1 MKLRTRLVNIF
12 FRRFMWRL
20 LPCLHLALLMASP
33 LLMTTASAEQPTKRV
48 LIFSNYDSNLPGV
61 VALNGAL
68 RSTVRDGSPARVEFF
83 YEAQEN
89 TRIPMNEYEQELVSY
104 LRRKYASEK
113 FDLIITV
120 GAPSLKFLSK
130 HGAELFTDTPR
141 LFFFYDEREELA
153 YKLWPH
159 ITGIWVKLDIAET
172 LEMALALHPGTQRVF
187 VVSGNDENNRFL
199 REQAQSELQKY
210 ESKVEIAYLTNLTIE
225 ELKGTLAALPRKSL
239 VLFLDFALDRA
250 GNTFSGPEALSKIGP
265 TSSAPI
271 YGISNTYIGAG
282 VVGGDVIDFDV
293 IGALTGKMALRILA
307 GERPQ
312 DISPQTAASLPVF
325 DWRELRRRGISE
337 DRLPPGNSVRFRVP
351 SIWDEYKWYLL
362 GIVLLI
368 LLQSSMISG
377 LLINRSRRKRA
388 EGQNRQLIHRLG
400 ERVKELTVLHLTARI
415 LHDEATSVAEL
426 LQTIV
431 SLLPPAWQYPEV
443 TATRISFGDIQF
455 ETPNFSPTPWSQVAP
470 FTVGNLD
477 CAIEVVYLEARPEET
492 NGPFLLEEKDL
503 IESLAEML
511 NSALNRRLTQ
521 EQLRALSERLRKAKE
536 EEGIRIAR
544 ELHDELGGALTSL
557 KWSLTRLGE
566 VYSGKAKTVSD
577 GDARTKI
584 EEMVGLIDATIDTV
598 RRISSELRPSMLDDL
613 GLIPTIEW
621 HAQQFQDQTGIIC
634 RFNPQLEH
642 VDLSREQSTTIFRIF
657 QEAMTNVLRHAQATK
672 VNILI
677 EEDEGELVFG
687 VSDIGR
693 GITESEKQGTRSL
706 GLLGMRERAH
716 SIGARI
722 EIEGIAGQ
730 GTTLTVRLPLSS

>member
-1 MKLRTRLVNIF
+1 MWKL
-12 FRRFMWRL
+12 L
-20 LPCLHLALLMASP
+20 LCLHLALMMASP

-61 VALNGAL
+61 VALNRAL
-68 RSTVRDGSPARVEFF
+68 RSTLRDGSPARVEFF

-89 TRIPMNEYEQELVSY
+89 TRIPMTGYEQELVSY

-130 HGAELFTDTPR
+130 HEAELFTDTPR

-153 YKLWPH
+153 HKLWPH
-159 ITGIWVKLDIAET
+159 TSGIWVKLDIAET
-172 LEMALALHPGTQRVF
+172 LEMALALHPGTQKVI
-187 VVSGNDENNRFL
+187 VVSGNDQNNNFL

-210 ESKVEIAYLTNLTIE
+210 ESKVEIAYSTNLTIE
-225 ELKGTLAALPRKSL
+225 ELKDTLAALPAKSL

-282 VVGGDVIDFDV
+282 VVGGNVIDFDV

-325 DWRELRRRGISE
+325 DWRELRRLGISE
-337 DRLPPGNSVRFRVP
+337 DRLPPGSSVRFRVP

-362 GIVLLI
+362 GIVFLI
-368 LLQSSMISG
+368 LLQSAMISG

-388 EGQNRQLIHRLG
+388 EGQNRQLIHKLG
-400 ERVKELTVLHLTARI
+400 ERVKELTALHLSARI
-415 LHDEATSVAEL
+415 LHDEARSVTEL

-431 SLLPPAWQYPEV
+431 SLLPAAWQYPEV
-443 TATRISFGDIQF
+443 TAARISFGEVQF
-455 ETPNFSPTPWSQVAP
+455 ETPNFSPTQWSQVAP
-470 FTVGNLD
+470 FKVGNLD

-492 NGPFLLEEKDL
+492 SGPFLLEEKNL

-544 ELHDELGGALTSL
+544 ELHDELGGVLTSL
-557 KWSLTRLGE
+557 KWSLESLGE
-566 VYSGKAKTVSD
+566 VYSGESMTVSD

-584 EEMVGLIDATIDTV
+584 EGMVGLIDATIDTV

-613 GLIPTIEW
+613 GLIPAIEW
-621 HAQQFQDQTGIIC
+621 HAKQFQDQTGIIC
-634 RFNPQLEH
+634 SFNPPLEH
-642 VDLSREQSTTIFRIF
+642 VDLSREQSTAIFRIF
-657 QEAMTNVLRHAQATK
+657 QEAMTNVLRHAQAAK

-677 EEDEGELVFG
+677 EEDDGELAFG
-687 VSDIGR
+687 ISDTGR
-693 GITESEKQGTRSL
+693 GITESEKQDKSSL

-716 SIGARI
+716 SIGARM

-730 GTTLTVRLPLSS
+730 GTTLIIRLPLSS

>member
-12 FRRFMWRL
+12 SRRFMWKV
-20 LPCLHLALLMASP
+20 LPCLRLALLMASP
-33 LLMTTASAEQPTKRV
+33 LLMTTAAAEQATKRV
-48 LIFSNYDSNLPGV
+48 LIFSCYDSNLPGF
-61 VALNGAL
+61 VALNRAI
-68 RSTVRDGSPARVEFF
+68 RSTVKDSSPARVEFF

-130 HGAELFTDTPR
+130 HEAELFTDTPR

-153 YKLWPH
+153 YQLWPH
-159 ITGIWVKLDIAET
+159 TTGIWVKLDIAET

-187 VVSGNDENNRFL
+187 VVSGNDENNSFL
-199 REQAQSELQKY
+199 REQAHSELQKY
-210 ESKVEIAYLTNLTIE
+210 ESKVEIAYLSKLTIE
-225 ELKGTLAALPRKSL
+225 ELKNTLAALPRKSL
-239 VLFLDFALDRA
+239 VLFIDFARDRA
-250 GNTFSGPEALSKIGP
+250 GNTFSGPEALSKIVP

-293 IGALTGKMALRILA
+293 IGALAGKMALRVLA

-325 DWRELRRRGISE
+325 DWRELRRWGISE
-337 DRLPPGNSVRFRVP
+337 TRLPPGSSVRFRVP
-351 SIWDEYKWYLL
+351 SIWDKYKWYLL

-368 LLQSSMISG
+368 LLQSALISG
-377 LLINRSRRKRA
+377 LLINLSRRRRA
-388 EGQNRQLIHRLG
+388 EG
-400 ERVKELTVLHLTARI
+400 
-415 LHDEATSVAEL
+415 
-426 LQTIV
+426 
-431 SLLPPAWQYPEV
+431 
-443 TATRISFGDIQF
+443 
-455 ETPNFSPTPWSQVAP
+455 
-470 FTVGNLD
+470 
-477 CAIEVVYLEARPEET
+477 
-492 NGPFLLEEKDL
+492 
-503 IESLAEML
+503 
-511 NSALNRRLTQ
+511 
-521 EQLRALSERLRKAKE
+521 QLRALSERLRKAKE
-536 EEGIRIAR
+536 DEGIRIAR
-544 ELHDELGGALTSL
+544 ELHDELGGVLTSL
-557 KWSLTRLGE
+557 KWSLGSLDE
-566 VYSGKAKTVSD
+566 VYPGEAKTVSD
-577 GDARTKI
+577 GRTKI
-584 EEMVGLIDATIDTV
+584 EEMAGLIDATINTV
-598 RRISSELRPSMLDDL
+598 RRISSQLRPIMLDDL
-613 GLIPTIEW
+613 GLIPTIRW
-621 HAQQFQDQTGIIC
+621 HAHQFQDQTGIIC
-634 RFNPQLEH
+634 GFNPQLEH

-672 VNILI
+672 VDILI

-722 EIEGIAGQ
+722 EIKGIAGK
-730 GTTLTVRLPLSS
+730 GTTVIVRLPLSS

>member
-1 MKLRTRLVNIF
+1 MKLRTRLLNIF
-12 FRRFMWRL
+12 FRRFMWKL
-20 LPCLHLALLMASP
+20 LLCLHLALTMASP

-48 LIFSNYDSNLPGV
+48 LIFSNYDSNLPGF
-61 VALNGAL
+61 VALNRAL
-68 RSTVRDGSPARVEFF
+68 RSTVRDGSTARVEFF

-153 YKLWPH
+153 YELWPN

-210 ESKVEIAYLTNLTIE
+210 ESKVEIAYPTNLTIE
-225 ELKGTLAALPRKSL
+225 ELKDTLAALPRKSL

-271 YGISNTYIGAG
+271 YGISDTYIGSG
-282 VVGGDVIDFDV
+282 VVGGNVIDFDV
-293 IGALTGKMALRILA
+293 IGARTGKMALRILA
-307 GERPQ
+307 DERPQ
-312 DISPQTAASLPVF
+312 DISPETVASLPVF
-325 DWRELRRRGISE
+325 DWRELRRWGISE
-337 DRLPPGNSVRFRVP
+337 DRLPPGNSVRFRMP

-362 GIVLLI
+362 GIVFLI
-368 LLQSSMISG
+368 LLQSAMISG

-388 EGQNRQLIHRLG
+388 EGQNQQLIHRLG
-400 ERVKELTVLHLTARI
+400 ERVKELTALHLSARI
-415 LHDEATSVAEL
+415 LHDEARSVAEL

-443 TATRISFGDIQF
+443 TAARISFGDIQF

-492 NGPFLLEEKDL
+492 NGPFLLEEKNL

-544 ELHDELGGALTSL
+544 ELHDELGGVLTSL
-557 KWSLTRLGE
+557 KWSLTSLGE
-566 VYSGKAKTVSD
+566 VYSGEAKTVSD

-584 EEMVGLIDATIDTV
+584 EEMVGLIDATINTV

-613 GLIPTIEW
+613 GLIAAIEW
-621 HAQQFQDQTGIIC
+621 HAKQFQDQTGIIC
-634 RFNPQLEH
+634 RFNPRLEH
-642 VDLSREQSTTIFRIF
+642 VDLSREQSTAIFRIF

-687 VSDIGR
+687 ISDLGR
-693 GITESEKQGTRSL
+693 GITESEKQEKSSL

-730 GTTLTVRLPLSS
+730 GTTLIVRLPLSS

>member
-12 FRRFMWRL
+12 FRRFRWKLRTG
-20 LPCLHLALLMASP
+20 LHLALLMASP
-33 LLMTTASAEQPTKRV
+33 LLMTTAAAEQATKRV

-61 VALNGAL
+61 VALNRAL

-89 TRIPMNEYEQELVSY
+89 TRIPMSGYEQELVSY
-104 LRRKYASEK
+104 LRRKYAGEK

-130 HGAELFTDTPR
+130 HEAELFTDTPR

-153 YKLWPH
+153 YELWPH
-159 ITGIWVKLDIAET
+159 TTGIWVKLDIAET
-172 LEMALALHPGTQRVF
+172 FETALALHPGTQRVF

-210 ESKVEIAYLTNLTIE
+210 ESKVEIAYLNNLTIE
-225 ELKGTLAALPRKSL
+225 ELKDALAALPAKSL
-239 VLFLDFALDRA
+239 VLFVDFTLDRA
-250 GNTFSGPEALSKIGP
+250 GNTFSGPEALSKIAP

-282 VVGGDVIDFDV
+282 VVGGNVIDFDV

-312 DISPQTAASLPVF
+312 DIRPQTAVSLPVF
-325 DWRELRRRGISE
+325 DWRELRRLGISE
-337 DRLPPGNSVRFRVP
+337 ARLPPGSIVRFRVP

-362 GIVLLI
+362 GIVFLS
-368 LLQSSMISG
+368 LLQSAMISG

-400 ERVKELTVLHLTARI
+400 ERVKELTALHLSARI
-415 LHDEATSVAEL
+415 LHDEARSVAEL

-443 TATRISFGDIQF
+443 TAARISFGDMQF

-492 NGPFLLEEKDL
+492 NGPFLLEEKNL

-511 NSALNRRLTQ
+511 SSALNRRLTR

-536 EEGIRIAR
+536 EEGTRIAR

-557 KWSLTRLGE
+557 KWSLESLGE
-566 VYSGKAKTVSD
+566 VYSGQAKTVSD

-584 EEMVGLIDATIDTV
+584 KEMVGLTDATIDTV

-613 GLIPTIEW
+613 GLIPAIEW
-621 HAQQFQDQTGIIC
+621 HARQFQDQTGIIC
-634 RFNPQLEH
+634 RFNPQLGH
-642 VDLSREQSTTIFRIF
+642 VDLSKEQSTAIFRIF
-657 QEAMTNVLRHAQATK
+657 QEAMTNVLRHAQAAK